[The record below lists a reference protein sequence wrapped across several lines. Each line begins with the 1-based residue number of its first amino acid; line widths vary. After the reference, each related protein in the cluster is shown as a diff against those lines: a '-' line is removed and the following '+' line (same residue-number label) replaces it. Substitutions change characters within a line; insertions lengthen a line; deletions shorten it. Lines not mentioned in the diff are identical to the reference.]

1 MKIKMRTSTY
11 SALFVCLLAFFL
23 ASASTLCVSASA
35 DSFTEVFHT
44 DSFRGSF
51 AWFQKVDWVGTL
63 VQAVISIFSLVG
75 AALIIIR
82 IMTSMLFLS
91 AKGLWEEVHDLKQ
104 SGESEMYDFGVI
116 NMAKSWAKGKS
127 GTGLDAIFGA
137 VLMLL
142 PDVKRYS
149 DFGEKSGQKFEEDT
163 TISQYMLKIAL
174 PTVLAI
180 FFLAMGFNGTLVKG
194 LAVTVDA
201 MGTLADHAVSV
212 NYSGFVDDLVATKGG
227 YKFTFAADGTEK
239 GDFQQGLAKEIY
251 GKAIHECRGLNEAQ
265 LNTLGLNIE
274 NAVKEIADTVP
285 SLETIPEN
293 VKEGLTMEGG
303 DQYWSYVQ
311 FDTEVNISEAATGAA
326 TTLAITDSGLLSD
339 LGLIEAP
346 GAQPKYIHVFI
357 KTKGG
362 NASGNFTAM
371 SSES

>member
-1 MKIKMRTSTY
+1 MKIKMRSRNYT
-11 SALFVCLLAFFL
+11 ALFVCFVAFCV

-35 DSFTEVFHT
+35 DTFTEVFHT
-44 DSFRGSF
+44 NSFRGSF
-51 AWFQKVDWVGTL
+51 AWFQKVDWIGTL

-104 SGESEMYDFGVI
+104 TGESEMYDFGVI

-212 NYSGFVDDLVATKGG
+212 NYSGFVDDIVAAKGG
-227 YKFTFAADGTEK
+227 YKFAFAADGTDK
-239 GDFQQGLAKEIY
+239 GKFQQGLAKEIY
-251 GKAIHECRGLNEAQ
+251 GRVIGECGDLNEAQ
-265 LNTLGLNIE
+265 LNTLGLNVE
-274 NAVKEIADTVP
+274 NAVKEITEA
-285 SLETIPEN
+285 IPGLDN
-293 VKEGLTMEGG
+293 IPPDIQEGLAMDGG
-303 DQYWSYVQ
+303 DHYWSYIQ
-311 FDTEVNISEAATGAA
+311 FDPRVNISETAAGAA
-326 TTLAITDSGLLSD
+326 MTFAISDSGLLTD
-339 LGLIEAP
+339 LGLVQAP
-346 GAQPKYIHVFI
+346 GAQTKYIHVFV
-357 KTKGG
+357 KSK
-362 NASGNFTAM
+362 SGNT
-371 SSES
+371 SSNFNISDN